1 MRQWSGREG
10 VLPQDAG
17 VPFHAARTPKPRPHR
32 NMRDALASVGALP
45 SNTIERARGLLH
57 RWFREESA
65 LLTTLNTAFSLFL
78 FVLALTMTY
87 IGMKIAQALGLVV
100 TLNEAA
106 NAISPYAGVALL
118 ALGGLRFVQALFV
131 RSNGPVA
138 RFLGFVEAAVLIAG
152 GVWAEAVAW
161 YTGAIPDILK
171 PQLAMAGGIVTAN
184 LIFFSTVVIPFF
196 KPAMAAGLGALL
208 TAKQI
213 KTTAV
218 SGAGRTRWYVALIG
232 LIASAF
238 TLVIGMDV
246 GHRHLVG
253 TPEAHDVAPHAQSDL
268 WAKNFAPP
276 FAHGTWCR
284 VSDMFGPRVNP
295 FWGRMVKNP
304 KAAATDGDAT
314 AAPLATPAPAAA
326 TASTAGVTPAEPAMV
341 LYGGPRM
348 DYHPGVDIAVREGT
362 PVYAMAN
369 GRVAFAGYDSGFG
382 NMVALETNLGD
393 GEASV
398 LNGHMQA
405 LNVATGQTVSKGT
418 LIGWVGSTGH
428 STGPHLHVQVC
439 PQGHNV
445 GGAFRCGVPAN
456 PYEVW
461 ATLAAIARL
470 SCNQGPAGF

>member
-10 VLPQDAG
+10 VLSQDAG
-17 VPFHAARTPKPRPHR
+17 VPFHAVRAAEPRTHR
-32 NMRDALASVGALP
+32 NMHDALASVGALP
-45 SNTIERARGLLH
+45 GNTIERARGLLH

-65 LLTTLNTAFSLFL
+65 LLTGLNTAFSLFL
-78 FVLALTMTY
+78 FVLALSMTY
-87 IGMKIAQALGLVV
+87 IGMKIAQALGLLV
-100 TLNEAA
+100 TLNETA
-106 NAISPYAGVALL
+106 NTISPYAGVALL

-131 RSNGPVA
+131 RNNGPVG

-253 TPEAHDVAPHAQSDL
+253 APEKHDIAPDARSDL

-304 KAAATDGDAT
+304 KAGVAADGTAVAAAAPAPTVSDGDTAT
-314 AAPLATPAPAAA
+314 A
-326 TASTAGVTPAEPAMV
+326 AEPAMV
-341 LYGGPRM
+341 RYAGPRM

-362 PVYAMAN
+362 PIYAMAS
-369 GRVAFAGYDSGFG
+369 GRVVYAGFDSGFG
-382 NMVALETNLGD
+382 NMVALKADLGAGD
-393 GEASV
+393 ATV
-398 LNGHMQA
+398 LNGHMTA
-405 LNVATGQTVSKGT
+405 LNVQSGQTVRKGA

-439 PQGHNV
+439 PQGQAM
-445 GGAFRCGVPAN
+445 GGSFRCGVPAN

-470 SCNQGPAGF
+470 SCNQGPVGF